1 MLKTIK
7 KIFAR
12 SADAP
17 LQHDKELEPAPRKAG
32 PNFVTDPFRINTILK
47 KLENNAQLC
56 TITFS
61 DQGEK
66 FTSSILAVHP
76 KRQEILLDEL
86 VPAHGNT
93 LLEQK
98 KGCKLSAY
106 LEGIHLAF
114 TLEDLTPVTHQ
125 GEKHYKTA
133 LPQRIYYPQRRKSPR
148 VPIQSLRIAFAGI
161 SSINNATVGGQLYD
175 LSRTGIGVNLSD
187 NHARIKRGDQLIR
200 CHIRL
205 DEYRID
211 FDLHVRFVK
220 KAPQNKINL
229 GGFFENLSS
238 RDQKRLSAFV
248 AQLERQYIRQT
259 KNN

>member
-12 SADAP
+12 SADVS
-17 LQHDKELEPAPRKAG
+17 LQNNQEIEPAPRKTG
-32 PNFVTDPFRINTILK
+32 PNFVTEPFRINTILQ

-76 KRQEILLDEL
+76 ERQEILLDEL

-125 GEKHYKTA
+125 GEIHYKTG
-133 LPQRIYYPQRRKSPR
+133 LPPRIYYPQRRKSPR
-148 VPIQSLRIAFAGI
+148 IPIQSLRIAFAGI
-161 SSINNATVGGQLYD
+161 SRANNATFGGQLYD
-175 LSRTGIGVNLSD
+175 LSRTGIGVSLSD
-187 NHARIKRGDQLIR
+187 NHGRIKRGDQLTR

-211 FDLHVRFVK
+211 FNLHVRFVK
-220 KAPQNKINL
+220 KTPQNKINL

-238 RDQKRLSAFV
+238 RDQKRLSSFV